1 MTQEEEAWNSSGM
14 NPRQRDHAGKHYR
27 RLLHILT
34 TSAKYVKILRV
45 WLKGSNSSSGAV
57 RR

>member
-34 TSAKYVKILRV
+34 TSAKYVQILRV
-45 WLKGSNSSSGAV
+45 WLKGSNRSSGAV